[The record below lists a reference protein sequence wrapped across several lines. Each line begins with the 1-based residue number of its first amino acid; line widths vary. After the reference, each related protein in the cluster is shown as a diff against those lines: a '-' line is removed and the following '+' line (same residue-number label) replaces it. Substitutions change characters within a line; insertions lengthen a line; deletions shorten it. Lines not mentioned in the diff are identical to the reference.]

1 MISFFSALYFKKNF
15 LYLAGLVSSVFIVAH
30 FIPFLLLF
38 AFVILGL
45 GVLILSYNL
54 FYVFVGGE
62 VRVQRKVSNFLSNG
76 DENKIQLQIASSFS
90 LPVVLEVIEEVPF
103 QFQNRKTNFKVK
115 SLARKSIKL
124 KYSLTPK
131 TRGEYH
137 FGHCNVFV
145 SFPFLPIISRRFVAA
160 KPQMVKVYPSF
171 QKLNKYE
178 LLGINAELKELGAKK
193 VRKLGQQS
201 EFEKIKEYVQ
211 GDDVRTINWKATARK
226 SQLMVNQYQDEKSQ
240 NVISLIDM
248 GRTMK
253 SAFDEMTLL
262 DYAINASLM
271 LSSISLRKQDHA
283 GLVTFSDQLDTFI
296 APNNTRKQLKIL
308 TDALYKQSSVYKE
321 SNYERLYIQLRR
333 RLGQRSLVFLYTNF
347 ETWSSLNRQIR
358 YLRRIA
364 QLHLLVVV
372 FFENKYISELARQ
385 DVRGETELFEKI
397 VAEKQQLAQHKM
409 RDFLNQYGIHAIY
422 TRPEQLSVAVLNKYI
437 ELKSRSLI

>member
-1 MISFFSALYFKKNF
+1 M
-15 LYLAGLVSSVFIVAH
+15 
-30 FIPFLLLF
+30 F
-38 AFVILGL
+38 A
-45 GVLILSYNL
+45 
-54 FYVFVGGE
+54 GGE
-62 VRVQRKVSNFLSNG
+62 VRVHREVNDFLSNG
-76 DENKIQLQIASSFS
+76 DDNEVQLQISSSFS
-90 LPVVLEVIEEVPF
+90 RPMVLEIIEEVPF

-115 SLARKSIKL
+115 SLARKLIKL
-124 KYSLTPK
+124 NYTLTPK
-131 TRGEYH
+131 SRGEYH
-137 FGHCNVFV
+137 FGQCNVFV
-145 SFPFLPIISRRFVAA
+145 SFPFLPIISRRFVASN
-160 KPQMVKVYPSF
+160 PQMVKVYPSF

-178 LLGINAELKELGAKK
+178 LLGINNELKELGAKK

-271 LSSISLRKQDHA
+271 LSNISLRKQDHA

-296 APNNTRKQLKIL
+296 PPNNNRKQLKIL

-321 SNYERLYIQLRR
+321 SNYEMLYVQLRR

-347 ETWSSLNRQIR
+347 ETWHSLNRQIR

-364 QLHLLVVV
+364 QLHLLVII
-372 FFENKYISELARQ
+372 FFENKYISEIASQ
-385 DVRGETELFEKI
+385 ETQSETALFQKV
-397 VAEKQQLAQHKM
+397 VAVKQQHEQRKM
-409 RDFLNQYGIHAIY
+409 RDFLNQYGIHVIY
-422 TRPEQLSVAVLNKYI
+422 TSPEQLSVAALNKYI